1 MNSQAALK
9 ACWIAATLSSSQLI
23 GSCLEDT
30 CDAPLA
36 QQKLPAGKQMCCQEF
51 LLCRHRLG
59 EARSVVGIEMTA
71 VERDK
76 LRV

>member
-1 MNSQAALK
+1 ML
-9 ACWIAATLSSSQLI
+9 
-23 GSCLEDT
+23 
-30 CDAPLA
+30 PLT
-36 QQKLPAGKQMCCQEF
+36 QQNLTSGKQMCCQEF

-59 EARSVVGIEMTA
+59 EARSVVGIEITA